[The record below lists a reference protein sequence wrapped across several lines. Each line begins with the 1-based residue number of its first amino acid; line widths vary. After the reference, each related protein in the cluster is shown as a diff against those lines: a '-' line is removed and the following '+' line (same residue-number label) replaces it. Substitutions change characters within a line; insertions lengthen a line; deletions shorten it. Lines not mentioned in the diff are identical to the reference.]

1 MCKGDSGAP
10 LIMESGPKKALVLIG
25 ILSRA
30 INEECGGKEFP
41 TIFIDV
47 RKEADWIYKTM
58 KNDDPKR
65 IAETL
70 FESEGKE
77 RIHTS
82 ASAYL
87 KLNFII
93 LVIVIIVLYLS

>member
-1 MCKGDSGAP
+1 
-10 LIMESGPKKALVLIG
+10 MESGPKKALVLIG

-30 INEECGGKEFP
+30 INGECGGKEFP

-58 KNDDPKR
+58 KNDDRKR

-77 RIHTS
+77 RIHMS

-87 KLNFII
+87 KLNSII
-93 LVIVIIVLYLS
+93 LVIVIIVLSINI

>member
-1 MCKGDSGAP
+1 
-10 LIMESGPKKALVLIG
+10 MESGPKKALVLIG

-30 INEECGGKEFP
+30 INDECGGREFP

-58 KNDDPKR
+58 KNDDRKV

-77 RIHTS
+77 RIHMS
-82 ASAYL
+82 AASAYFE
-87 KLNFII
+87 LNFII